1 MQTALIVLIQSFE
14 TCCVKDKP
22 ENITPEKI
30 GEVIRQPAYIVRAV
44 RGPIQS
50 FIHTEEVGAL
60 FLLVAAAVA
69 LVWINSPWSASYVD
83 FWHIKIS
90 FDIHVFAISE
100 DLRHLVNEGLMA
112 VFFFVVG
119 LEIKR
124 ELVHGELSTFRK
136 AILPAVAAI
145 GGMSAPALIYVL
157 FNYSGDYLVGWG
169 IPMATDIAFAV
180 GVLALLGRRV
190 PPELRVFLLGLAI
203 VDDLGAIGVIAVF
216 YTEAINW
223 ANLGLGV
230 GFFAVIA
237 LCVRFGIRSIGFYLV
252 MCVVMWQ
259 FFLESGIHATLA
271 GVLIAAIVPSKP
283 DLLRKDYA
291 SAVKNLLHDFRLA
304 MANKNEEKAQTIVA
318 QIEDLSRGT
327 EEPLERL
334 EATIHPWVSF
344 VVLPLFALANAAI
357 IFDADTLS
365 AALESQVTLGIAL
378 GLLIGN
384 PIGILG
390 LTWLA
395 IKFGLAELPTGV
407 GWRHILGV
415 GFLAGIGFTV
425 AIFISGIAFND
436 PSLVDQAKLGV
447 FAASLLAGAVGY
459 LLLRTVG
466 GRTPDL
472 DSEL

>member
-1 MQTALIVLIQSFE
+1 MKNTSRDLSSVM
-14 TCCVKDKP
+14 
-22 ENITPEKI
+22 
-30 GEVIRQPAYIVRAV
+30 RQPAYVVKAV

-50 FIHTEEVGAL
+50 FLHTEEVGAL
-60 FLLVAAAVA
+60 FLLASAVIA
-69 LVWINSPWSASYVD
+69 LVWINSPWSAAYVD
-83 FWHIKIS
+83 FWHYKIS
-90 FDIHVFAISE
+90 FDIRIFAISE

-112 VFFFVVG
+112 IFFFVVG

-136 AILPAVAAI
+136 AILPVVAAV
-145 GGMSAPALIYVL
+145 GGMSAPAAIYVI
-157 FNYSGDYLVGWG
+157 FNYSGDHLVGWG
-169 IPMATDIAFAV
+169 IPVATDIAFAI

-223 ANLGLGV
+223 TNLGLGV
-230 GFFAVIA
+230 GFFVAIA
-237 LCVRFGIRSIGFYLV
+237 LCVRFGIRSIGFYVV

-283 DLLRKDYA
+283 DLLRKDYTA
-291 SAVKNLLHDFRLA
+291 AVKDLLHDFRLA
-304 MANKNEEKAQTIVA
+304 MADKNEEKAQTIVA
-318 QIEDLSRGT
+318 QIEKLSRGT

-384 PIGILG
+384 PVGILG

-425 AIFISGIAFND
+425 AIFIADIAFDD
-436 PSLVDQAKLGV
+436 PALEDQAKLGV
-447 FAASLLAGAVGY
+447 FAASLLAGAIGY

-466 GRTPDL
+466 GRDERANA
-472 DSEL
+472 S